1 MVLAAA
7 ENTYGDTGGF
17 CVIPGAK
24 NIKTS
29 AIMSLSECKMN
40 DRKWGMRDENVWTFI
55 EKYSSDSTFSGVAF
69 PAIAVL

>member
-1 MVLAAA
+1 MYRLYAVQSEKRDQNGNLDFERISRKTAMVLAAA

-24 NIKTS
+24 NIYAS

-40 DRKWGMRDENVWTFI
+40 DGRK
-55 EKYSSDSTFSGVAF
+55 
-69 PAIAVL
+69 